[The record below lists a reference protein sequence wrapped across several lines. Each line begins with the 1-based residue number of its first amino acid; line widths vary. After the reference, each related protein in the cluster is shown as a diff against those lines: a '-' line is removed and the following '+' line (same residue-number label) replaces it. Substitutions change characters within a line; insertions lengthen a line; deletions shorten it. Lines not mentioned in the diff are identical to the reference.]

1 MQFSQEVFETINE
14 WYGNRPQIQPPH
26 VLDLLA
32 PTDNNYI
39 GYDNQTSEGE
49 EDPSEPDTE
58 DPMDFPVHRTIE
70 GAADVTPPRSPQM
83 ASSTPSRGPVP
94 SKFTTTLD
102 SRPRPGLPLGITPQ
116 VISSSDTSSFSLKRR
131 PGNTGVRRKSISG
144 HTLVADATK
153 ATGALMTEQMKDIA
167 ECSRDLER
175 SKIEVQLKLFSEQ
188 MEYQRQKDH
197 RLYVNS
203 LVANEN
209 VRLSI
214 LKQGEMV
221 NCLAQLS
228 TVLSKSLLMT
238 NGQDSPSM
246 PHAASKEDPTSHK
259 YDCNAAPMS
268 ASSPTMFP
276 QSDCHKVNNNL
287 NG

>member
-1 MQFSQEVFETINE
+1 MI
-14 WYGNRPQIQPPH
+14 
-26 VLDLLA
+26 
-32 PTDNNYI
+32 
-39 GYDNQTSEGE
+39 
-49 EDPSEPDTE
+49 
-58 DPMDFPVHRTIE
+58 
-70 GAADVTPPRSPQM
+70 
-83 ASSTPSRGPVP
+83 
-94 SKFTTTLD
+94 
-102 SRPRPGLPLGITPQ
+102 
-116 VISSSDTSSFSLKRR
+116 
-131 PGNTGVRRKSISG
+131 
-144 HTLVADATK
+144 
-153 ATGALMTEQMKDIA
+153 EQMKDIA

-188 MEYQRQKDH
+188 MEYQQQKDH

-209 VRLSI
+209 ARLLI

-228 TVLSKSLLMT
+228 TFLSKSLLMT

-259 YDCNAAPMS
+259 YDYNAALMS

-276 QSDCHKVNNNL
+276 QSDCHEVISPN
-287 NG
+287 